1 MVTTG
6 SRRTH
11 LLTVHIVAAL
21 ALLGV
26 DVVLALL
33 GIVGLGDT
41 DPATVY
47 PAAHRIGEW
56 LAAPLAVTA
65 LVTGVGL
72 VAGGAASLRTD
83 RWAAAKLV
91 VTVVLAAMLVAAVVP
106 WLHEASREA
115 LAAGDVE
122 DAMRRRLALAPAG
135 ASAALLLNVVLGR
148 YKPWRGGRSS
158 GRAVRTSAPSA
169 PAPTRRGRDG
179 RGAGRGARPR
189 APRPPGA

>member
-6 SRRTH
+6 SRRSH

-56 LAAPLAVTA
+56 LAVPLAVTA

-91 VTVVLAAMLVAAVVP
+91 VTVVLAAMLLAAVVP
-106 WLHEASREA
+106 WLHEAGREA
-115 LAAGDVE
+115 LGAGEVT

-135 ASAALLLNVVLGR
+135 ASAALLLNAVLGR
-148 YKPWRGGRSS
+148 YKPWRSGRS
-158 GRAVRTSAPSA
+158 GAVRTSAPSM

-179 RGAGRGARPR
+179 RGAERGARPR